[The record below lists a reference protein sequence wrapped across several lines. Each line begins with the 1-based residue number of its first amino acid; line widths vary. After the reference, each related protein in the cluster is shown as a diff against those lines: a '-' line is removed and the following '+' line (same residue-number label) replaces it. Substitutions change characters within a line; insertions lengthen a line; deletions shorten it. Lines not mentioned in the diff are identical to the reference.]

1 MSGRLGAVLAGLVF
15 LLVGSAQVWLSLRLP
30 NGLGLSAAEPGPG
43 LFPALVG
50 ALMCLAATAHL
61 VQSWRAGRGQA
72 QQAHGAPI
80 DIVLLVLAIAG
91 YILLLPRAG
100 FAVSAFAL
108 LLCSLSIYGMP
119 GLWRRV
125 GTAAVATAV
134 AYLVFTKGLG
144 VNMPAA
150 TWFN

>member
-1 MSGRLGAVLAGLVF
+1 MSGRLAAVLAGLVF

-50 ALMCLAATAHL
+50 ALMCLAASAHL
-61 VQSWRAGRGQA
+61 VQSWRATRGEA
-72 QQAHGAPI
+72 TTPHGAPI
-80 DIVLLVLAIAG
+80 DIALLVLAIAG

-100 FAVSAFAL
+100 FVISAFAL

-119 GLWRRV
+119 GLWRR
-125 GTAAVATAV
+125 GATAAVVTAI
-134 AYLVFTKGLG
+134 AYLVFTKGLR
-144 VNMPAA
+144 VNMPAPS
-150 TWFN
+150 WLS